1 MRTHSHLTTVRAG
14 FPRAVQRPY
23 TPISTRT
30 NSAHVPRHAHNGVDR
45 PVSVQHDHAR
55 ARAVSERLGDLCRHE
70 KDSFEQCPYRP
81 HVEVAREVLQAR
93 DLLIDLEK
101 GALHPALNE
110 EWKIVSD
117 FNVGIVEV
125 LKLKKPVLVTVF
137 IAQRLGEATASEK
150 TGAIRTAHAQ
160 LKELKAM
167 RGNGGFAE
175 LANWVIPPPG
185 RVSV

>member
-1 MRTHSHLTTVRAG
+1 M
-14 FPRAVQRPY
+14 
-23 TPISTRT
+23 
-30 NSAHVPRHAHNGVDR
+30 
-45 PVSVQHDHAR
+45 
-55 ARAVSERLGDLCRHE
+55 
-70 KDSFEQCPYRP
+70 
-81 HVEVAREVLQAR
+81 EVAREVLQAR

-110 EWKIVSD
+110 EWKIVSNL
-117 FNVGIVEV
+117 NVGIVEV
-125 LKLKKPVLVTVF
+125 LKLKKPVLVTFF

-150 TGAIRTAHAQ
+150 TGAICTAHAQ

-167 RGNGGFAE
+167 RGKGGFAE